1 MAGNGNWALAGSA
14 VNTGKLGA
22 ESADDVINR
31 RYAEFASTGKK
42 ADNSSDGSFY
52 ASKKFDVADDSS
64 ETVIGTSG
72 KYLIEMDL
80 SYVSGGDLNFGL
92 TDGIDNRNP
101 GGKQSITL
109 FNVASNGSIK
119 AGGKEVGSI
128 NKGKW
133 STVRYILDMD
143 NGTGTIQ
150 IDGFDP
156 VTYEFS
162 NYSTFGTV
170 SPTQLTYFLLS
181 ASKAAVDVKI
191 SDLKVGTLEQ
201 EALPKKT
208 ITVESSDNT
217 MGSAYIGEAGTT
229 EKTVDMNDMVTLTA
243 TANEGYEL
251 LAWRKDG
258 SNENFAFTSEI
269 TVRAHDTAKF
279 TAVFTVSEPD
289 KYNYLYHETFKT
301 LTTSTL
307 AANGW
312 GSANQQSAMTVEYDE
327 NSSLGN
333 YLRFGANTNSRGG
346 EKSFGETYTSDNGL
360 VYAMNIKFTKANID
374 PNEFAVHSGNMTYND
389 GNKNYGCTGGYVLY
403 LKQTKDGAITA
414 NGQTTTIPNN
424 EWVSVVAVCD
434 FTTHKVNVVA
444 KSLDSSKTYF
454 DGEVDM
460 ADTSATGLSGLY
472 CKYGKSSGGSVS
484 MDNIEIFSADQ
495 YTE

>member
-1 MAGNGNWALAGSA
+1 MIVDTDNPDTYSAVYEPMTIKSSIISENFNYEGKTYSGDEDLAGNGNWALAGSA

-80 SYVSGGDLNFGL
+80 SYVSGGNLNVGL
-92 TDGIDNRNP
+92 ADGVVDRNP

-109 FNVASNGSIK
+109 FNVGSNGSIS
-119 AGGKEVGSI
+119 ANGKEVGSI

-181 ASKAAVDVKI
+181 ASKAAVDVRI

-258 SNENFAFTSEI
+258 SNENFAFTSEL

-301 LTTSTL
+301 LTTSML

-312 GSANQQSAMTVEYDE
+312 VSANQQGAMTVEYDE
-327 NSSLGN
+327 NSSFGN
-333 YLRFGANTNSRGG
+333 YLRFGANTSSRAG
-346 EKSFGETYTSDNGL
+346 EKSFRR
-360 VYAMNIKFTKANID
+360 NIYI
-374 PNEFAVHSGNMTYND
+374 
-389 GNKNYGCTGGYVLY
+389 
-403 LKQTKDGAITA
+403 
-414 NGQTTTIPNN
+414 
-424 EWVSVVAVCD
+424 
-434 FTTHKVNVVA
+434 
-444 KSLDSSKTYF
+444 
-454 DGEVDM
+454 
-460 ADTSATGLSGLY
+460 
-472 CKYGKSSGGSVS
+472 
-484 MDNIEIFSADQ
+484 
-495 YTE
+495 